1 MKDIVLVGGGGHCKS
16 VIDVL
21 EATADWRIAGV
32 VERRGSEIREVLG
45 YPVIGFDE
53 DLASLRERYAF
64 ALVTCGQV
72 KTPEPR
78 MRLFRALKAAGFA
91 LPTLISPRAHV
102 ARSAALGEGTV
113 VMHGAHVGP
122 AARIGANTIVNSRA
136 LIEHDAL
143 VGSHCHIATS
153 ATVNGGV
160 TVGDRSLIGSG
171 AVCREG
177 VCIGAGC
184 IVGMGTRVLKPL
196 PDGTLFIGAHA
207 A

>member
-1 MKDIVLVGGGGHCKS
+1 MKDIVLIGGGGHCKA

-21 EATADWRIAGV
+21 EATSAWRIAGI
-32 VERRGSEIREVLG
+32 VERRGSGIREVLG
-45 YPVIGFDE
+45 YEVIGFDE
-53 DLASLRERYAF
+53 DLAALRQRYEF
-64 ALVTCGQV
+64 ALVTCGQI

-78 MRLFRALKAAGFA
+78 MRIFHALKASGFVLPA
-91 LPTLISPRAHV
+91 LVSPRAHV
-102 ARSAALGEGTV
+102 ARSAVLGEGTI

-122 AARIGANTIVNSRA
+122 DARIGANTIVNSRA

-153 ATVNGGV
+153 ACVNGGV
-160 TVGDRSLIGSG
+160 SVGDRSLIGSG

-177 VCIGAGC
+177 TSIGTDC

-196 PDGTLFIGAHA
+196 PDGTLFTGAHA
-207 A
+207 T